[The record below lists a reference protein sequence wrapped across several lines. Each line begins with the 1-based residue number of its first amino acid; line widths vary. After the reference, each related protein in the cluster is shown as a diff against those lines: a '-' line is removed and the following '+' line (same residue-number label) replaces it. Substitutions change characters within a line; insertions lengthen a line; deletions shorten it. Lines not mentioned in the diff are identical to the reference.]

1 MPDKPPRNISETA
14 ANMALIRALETAKPR
29 HQRLFSDRF
38 ARRFLPP
45 WQRALVTPAKIS
57 AWRRMLESLLDR
69 RAPGARTSGA
79 ARTRL
84 IDDWARAAVQNGAAQ
99 VVIMGAGFDCRAL
112 RLDELRRCSVFEL
125 ERREMLKL
133 KSRFLADTPASHV
146 RRVPIDF
153 LNEQPEDCLVAS
165 GYSPTIKS
173 LFILE
178 GVTNYLDANAVDS
191 AFNLFSHSVPG
202 SRVIFTY
209 VHIDAINGTFPA
221 PGLTALLERLR
232 KIGEAWTF
240 GFRPEDMSD
249 YLARRGLRVVTD
261 LTATD
266 YRAIYWP
273 QSASLKGYEFYRAVL
288 AERTNAAR

>member
-14 ANMALIRALETAKPR
+14 ANMALIRALETAKPTR
-29 HQRLFSDRF
+29 QRLFFDPF
-38 ARRFLPP
+38 ARRFLPA
-45 WQRALVTPAKIS
+45 WQRALVTPAKIP
-57 AWRRMLESLLDR
+57 AWRRMLESFFDR

-84 IDDWARAAVQNGAAQ
+84 IDDWTRAAVQNGAEQ

-112 RLDELRRCSVFEL
+112 RLDELRRSSVFEL
-125 ERREMLKL
+125 ERREMLNV
-133 KSRFLADTPASHV
+133 KSRFLADTSASHV

-153 LNEQPEDCLVAS
+153 LNELPEDCLVAS
-165 GYSPTIKS
+165 GYSRTVKS

-178 GVTNYLDANAVDS
+178 GVTNYLDESAVDS
-191 AFNLFSHSVPG
+191 AFALFSHSVPG

-221 PGLTALLERLR
+221 PGLTGLLKRLR
-232 KIGEAWTF
+232 KLGEAWTF
-240 GFRPEDMSD
+240 GFRPEDVPN

-261 LTATD
+261 LAAPD

-273 QSASLKGYEFYRAVL
+273 RSTFVEGYEFYRAVL
-288 AERTNAAR
+288 AEKLNAAR